1 MYYVGTQPE
10 AQGLDKILDSL
21 TGQGEIH
28 PLIPD
33 RTQLEV
39 TRRVKDGTEF
49 WFILNLTGKPQ
60 PLPES
65 FAGETDML
73 TGEKAGDLKS
83 FDAILV
89 KRSAS

>member
-1 MYYVGTQPE
+1 MEPGWT
-10 AQGLDKILDSL
+10 
-21 TGQGEIH
+21 
-28 PLIPD
+28 
-33 RTQLEV
+33 LEV

-73 TGEKAGDLKS
+73 TGEKAGDLKP

-89 KRSAS
+89 KRSAL